1 MRVSIVTCSNKL
13 KLTKSVR
20 SHWACLAGLLL
31 PLTSHPSPLL
41 LFLLQLAAT
50 CGVQLVA
57 SALSTSRACLSTRLD
72 NKCQHFAAANLFAR
86 LMRAPI
92 AGGLCFYV
100 STSPSSSLP
109 LLLLATRGM
118 QMWEH
123 ARVVVQVQLKR
134 NF

>member
-31 PLTSHPSPLL
+31 PLTLCSLL

-100 STSPSSSLP
+100 STSSSSLP
-109 LLLLATRGM
+109 LLLLLATRGM
-118 QMWEH
+118 QMGEH